1 MFWSGPETPSW
12 HRPRLAL
19 ERISPDNVKS
29 RESSGSEMIDQFFIC
44 ISEKIM
50 TISAWQDYDNIC
62 MVGQLDHWIAPSG
75 IWSLDRLI
83 ARSHQR
89 VLDHWIMDHL
99 IAPTGIGSL
108 DHFFILDSSWIVV
121 IYQIYVVFFR
131 VYIFSQYDNAIL
143 KIKDRSPSANII
155 DTLGI
160 LEAEGREAAWGRERS
175 EHASRR
181 RAALSDVYWSRS
193 VFFPNW
199 SPAGG
204 PYVYSFKSEHFPKCI
219 GYWMSKPSVWF
230 RFEYHSQRF
239 RNNRHPWKEHHL

>member
-1 MFWSGPETPSW
+1 
-12 HRPRLAL
+12 
-19 ERISPDNVKS
+19 
-29 RESSGSEMIDQFFIC
+29 
-44 ISEKIM
+44 M

-108 DHFFILDSSWIVV
+108 DNWIISLSQIPAGLCI

-143 KIKDRSPSANII
+143 KMKDRSPSANII

-204 PYVYSFKSEHFPKCI
+204 PYVYSFQSEQFPKCT
-219 GYWMSKPSVWF
+219 GYWMSKASLWL
-230 RFEYHSQRF
+230 RFKYHSQRF
-239 RNNRHPWKEHHL
+239 RNNRHPWKRTSSTAFILKER